1 MMSEEGVML
10 KQQEESIKVITS
22 YNSIPYFIIEDDLIE
37 IGNQDYVNEVQEII
51 DLYDAYEKG
60 VEFTT
65 EGSNGEYIPSNVRF
79 KKASSILNKEA
90 RFLFANPPSFNVNMD
105 DMDGSEKTQNT
116 IVQDFLDSVLDKNHF
131 NAQIIKAVKDCFI
144 GKRCACILN
153 FNETTQ
159 EISLMFLNAL
169 EFIYK
174 MCDSNPN
181 RLEKFICFSCKSNT
195 DDKTKQIWLKKT
207 FSLENEKVYV
217 SEFYYDGLG
226 NILEEYESIDHRET
240 YFTDIP
246 AVVILNDGL
255 IADTKGKSELTDLIE
270 EESQY
275 SKLAN
280 ADIDIERKGMN
291 PVAYSIDASSE
302 STKNLTRAP
311 GAYWDLQTDFTT
323 PSDNPSQARVG
334 LLEPSMSYSNAL
346 KTTLDRIEN
355 DMYSHVDVPNINNEK
370 LMGMITSGKT
380 IRALY
385 WGLVVRCDEKMLTW
399 GPALKYIAEKIIEGG
414 RFYPKCISK
423 YSNEKIPNIEINIL
437 VENNYPLPEDVQEE
451 KAQDIVEVDAKLMSK
466 KAYLKKWRNLSDKE
480 SEEELAQIK
489 IEQDLFENTF
499 TGIDFSDNFRRGQNS
514 SNKDDRTSNNK
525 NINGDGKEA
534 DLSPSTASEDNP
546 NKE

>member
-1 MMSEEGVML
+1 MSEEGVML
-10 KQQEESIKVITS
+10 RQQEEAIRVITS
-22 YNSIPYFIIEDDLIE
+22 YNSIPYFIIEQDLIDT
-37 IGNQDYVNEVQEII
+37 GNQDYVNEVKEII

-60 VEFTT
+60 VEFAT
-65 EGSNGEYIPSNVRF
+65 EGTNGEYTPSQVKF

-90 RFLFANPPSFNVNMD
+90 RFLFANPPTFNVNMD
-105 DMDGSEKTQNT
+105 DMDGSEKEQNT
-116 IVQDFLDSVLDKNHF
+116 IVQDFLDNVLEKNHF

-144 GKRCACILN
+144 GKRCACVLN
-153 FNETTQ
+153 FNDKSQ
-159 EISLMFLNAL
+159 EISLMFLNSL

-174 MCDSNPN
+174 MSDSNPN

-195 DDKTKQIWLKKT
+195 DDKTQQVWLKKT
-207 FSLENEKVYV
+207 YSLVNEKVYV

-226 NILEEYESIDHRET
+226 NVLNDYGSIDNMET
-240 YFTDIP
+240 LFTDIP

-255 IADTKGKSELTDLIE
+255 IADLKGKSELTDLLD

-280 ADIDIERKGMN
+280 ADIDIERKSMN
-291 PVAYSIDASSE
+291 PVAYAIDASTE
-302 STKNLTRAP
+302 STKSLTRAP
-311 GAYWDLQTDFTT
+311 GAFWDLQTDYTS
-323 PSDNPSQARVG
+323 PSDNPSQAQVG
-334 LLEPSMSYSNAL
+334 LLEPSMNYSNAL

-355 DMYSHVDVPNINNEK
+355 DMYAQVDVPNINNEK

-414 RFYPKCISK
+414 RYYPNCIVK
-423 YSNEKIPNIEINIL
+423 YSNESIPEIDLNLL

-451 KAQDIVEVDAKLMSK
+451 KAQDITEVDAKLMSK

-480 SEEELAQIK
+480 SEEELMQIK
-489 IEQDLFENTF
+489 KEQDLFDNSF
-499 TGIDFSDNFRRGQNS
+499 VGIDFSDNFKRG
-514 SNKDDRTSNNK
+514 SNLKQANNK
-525 NINGDGKEA
+525 NLGNKNID
-534 DLSPSTASEDNP
+534 EDNNKSKKGNLVNQDDTS